1 MHAALVDRF
10 HFRYSL
16 RTLLVVVTLAAVA
29 SWGYWVAWPWWQMRT
44 QQVRLVRAV
53 TNVRESL
60 SIVNA
65 NSPVL
70 PDSGPWKGG
79 GWIYDASGNE
89 FTIDRFE
96 WPCESY
102 FLVCQYTPPQSFK
115 SLEKICAV
123 NVEVFRVPPAPAN
136 YVGQTEGAAFS
147 TSRRKKNIP
156 LHMAWI
162 FWHSSP
168 ATAKTTPASN
178 MS

>member
-1 MHAALVDRF
+1 M
-10 HFRYSL
+10 
-16 RTLLVVVTLAAVA
+16 VVVTVAAAA
-29 SWGYWVAWPWWQMRT
+29 SWGYWVAWPLWQMRT
-44 QQVRLVRAV
+44 QQARLVGAV
-53 TNVRESL
+53 ANVRESL

-79 GWIYDASGNE
+79 GWIYDAAGNE

-102 FLVCQYTPPQSFK
+102 FLVCQYTPPQNFK

-123 NVEVFRVPPAPAN
+123 NVEVFRVPPAAC
-136 YVGQTEGAAFS
+136 QLRGAD
-147 TSRRKKNIP
+147 RRGPLSQQLGGVKNIP
-156 LHMAWI
+156 LHTAWI

-178 MS
+178 MN